1 MSTGPLSGGV
11 KWPGVDL
18 TTHTPSI
25 AYVQERVELYRYYLS
40 VPS

>member
-11 KWPGVDL
+11 KWPGVAL
-18 TTHTPSI
+18 TTHPPSI
-25 AYVQERVELYRYYLS
+25 AEVKERLELYPYYPS